1 MGKTPAPSA
10 SLLVVGF
17 IMSAIGGVL
26 NLIGFTANATEVVSR
41 YSSASSPGTGW
52 IVIGSIIALAGF
64 IALVS
69 GFYNLASGVDYLV
82 HNAAATAPTG
92 TPQKAPTEAP

>member
-10 SLLVVGF
+10 SLLVLGF
-17 IMSAIGGVL
+17 IGTAIGGVL
-26 NLIGFTANATEVVSR
+26 NVVGTAANAAEVVSR
-41 YSSASSPGTGW
+41 YSTPSSPGTGW
-52 IVIGSIIALAGF
+52 IVIGAIIGLMGL

-82 HNAAATAPTG
+82 RRSAAKAPAV
-92 TPQKAPTEAP
+92 TPVAPTETA

>member
-10 SLLVVGF
+10 SLLVLGF
-17 IMSAIGGVL
+17 IGTSIGGVL
-26 NLIGFTANATEVVSR
+26 NVVGTTANAAEVVSR
-41 YSSASSPGTGW
+41 YSSASHPGTGW
-52 IVIGSIIALAGF
+52 IVFGAIIGLMGL

-82 HNAAATAPTG
+82 RRAAPQAPTG
-92 TPQKAPTEAP
+92 APRDASTEAA

>member
-10 SLLVVGF
+10 SLLVLGF
-17 IMSAIGGVL
+17 IGSAIGGVL
-26 NLIGFTANATEVVSR
+26 NLIGVNMNATEVVSR
-41 YSSASSPGTGW
+41 YSTSTSPGTGL
-52 IVIGSIIALAGF
+52 IVIGCIIALAGF

-82 HNAAATAPTG
+82 SRAAAKAPSG
-92 TPQKAPTEAP
+92 TPRDAPTEAA